1 MKNSN
6 YFDFDQSLLS
16 GAVLETSYIEE
27 IQEKYHDEFTTSE
40 LDVIDIQHMPLSTI
54 GARYVAYDL
63 GNKYFDPE
71 NPLEYQNSGTVI
83 FDSTDSGN
91 GSTDYFTKLK
101 SYTNIIVIDRENDDY
116 LTEDEIG
123 AIFMGAAIRSDL
135 KFSTFVLD
143 KNNNVISYDNFLQ
156 MDNYSKKF
164 RTFYYDNYVSKLIVV
179 PMMDDFTFNTSV
191 GSISSGVF
199 PLLFNYS
206 YDDYLDTVNSAKQY
220 PLENIEH
227 TYNTYTFTTNY
238 ESPRFIALNV
248 PGDDGWTLKV
258 TNMSDG
264 TTSEETIYPVD
275 GGMIGFMSGVGETKY
290 ELNFVSS
297 NFFEGC
303 LLTLGGLTI
312 IALFVIYYAT
322 RRKDLKLLE
331 QQSNNRKNII
341 KDEISNYLNNKK

>member
-1 MKNSN
+1 MT
-6 YFDFDQSLLS
+6 LLLIQAL
-16 GAVLETSYIEE
+16 AVF
-27 IQEKYHDEFTTSE
+27 Q
-40 LDVIDIQHMPLSTI
+40 
-54 GARYVAYDL
+54 
-63 GNKYFDPE
+63 
-71 NPLEYQNSGTVI
+71 
-83 FDSTDSGN
+83 
-91 GSTDYFTKLK
+91 
-101 SYTNIIVIDRENDDY
+101 
-116 LTEDEIG
+116 
-123 AIFMGAAIRSDL
+123 
-135 KFSTFVLD
+135 
-143 KNNNVISYDNFLQ
+143 
-156 MDNYSKKF
+156 
-164 RTFYYDNYVSKLIVV
+164 
-179 PMMDDFTFNTSV
+179 
-191 GSISSGVF
+191 GVF

-206 YDDYLDTVNSAKQY
+206 YDDYLETVNNAKQY

-264 TTSEETIYPVD
+264 TTSEETIYPVN

-341 KDEISNYLNNKK
+341 KDEISNYLSKKE